1 MIVENNEYVQKIKT
15 YDNSKDNQEIK
26 SLEKVETK

>member
-1 MIVENNEYVQKIKT
+1 MIVESNEYVQKIKT
-15 YDNSKDNQEIK
+15 YDNSNDNQEIK

>member
-15 YDNSKDNQEIK
+15 YDNSNDNQEIK